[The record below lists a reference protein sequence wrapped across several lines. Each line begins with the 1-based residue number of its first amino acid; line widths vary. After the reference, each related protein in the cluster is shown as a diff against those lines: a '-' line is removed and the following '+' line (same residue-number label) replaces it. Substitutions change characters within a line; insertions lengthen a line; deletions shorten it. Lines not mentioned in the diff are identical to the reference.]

1 MKPNVIVQLPGGP
14 EDHIMCVFVLTSSG
28 YFQTLHVPSFEGRDF
43 TEEDSAVAT
52 AVAIISETAARR
64 FFPGI
69 NPLGLTFQQLDETGQ
84 QSTIRVVGVV
94 KDVKEMVRS
103 SGQPYPIIYR
113 PIAQCSFPCPLFG
126 TYQLRFMGPL
136 SDITARAKDAAR
148 SVDPHLALEFSLMSS
163 TDMYDRERTSARL
176 ATLFGVL
183 ALVLAAIG
191 IYGVTSYATAQRTN
205 EIGLRL
211 ALGAQT
217 RDVLRLIVGESLRVI
232 LVGIAVGALGAFGTT
247 RLIREMLFGVAPADP
262 LTFTLAAL
270 LMVTA
275 AVVAALFP
283 AYRALKTDPIVALR
297 AE

>member
-1 MKPNVIVQLPGGP
+1 
-14 EDHIMCVFVLTSSG
+14 
-28 YFQTLHVPSFEGRDF
+28 
-43 TEEDSAVAT
+43 
-52 AVAIISETAARR
+52 
-64 FFPGI
+64 
-69 NPLGLTFQQLDETGQ
+69 
-84 QSTIRVVGVV
+84 
-94 KDVKEMVRS
+94 
-103 SGQPYPIIYR
+103 
-113 PIAQCSFPCPLFG
+113 LFG
-126 TYQLRFMGPL
+126 L
-136 SDITARAKDAAR
+136 
-148 SVDPHLALEFSLMSS
+148 
-163 TDMYDRERTSARL
+163 
-176 ATLFGVL
+176 L